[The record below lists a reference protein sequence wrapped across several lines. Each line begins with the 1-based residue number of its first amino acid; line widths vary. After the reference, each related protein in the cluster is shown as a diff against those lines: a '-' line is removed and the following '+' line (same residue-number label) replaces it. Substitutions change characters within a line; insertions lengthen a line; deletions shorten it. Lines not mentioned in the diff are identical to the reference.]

1 MRHGRIICERQFSKR
16 SGWMKVGASHER
28 HHSTVRHRGLRC
40 GASTFGQDSGAMMV
54 AGGRINV
61 DAGRLRV
68 EAAGSDG
75 AIDRD
80 FSGPAGFRTDWLHAD
95 DSFAVVEIALKKTSA
110 VEEGGGEPSS
120 GNTANASETMARIR

>member
-1 MRHGRIICERQFSKR
+1 MVI
-16 SGWMKVGASHER
+16 VG
-28 HHSTVRHRGLRC
+28 
-40 GASTFGQDSGAMMV
+40 D
-54 AGGRINV
+54 GRINV

-80 FSGPAGFRTDWLHAD
+80 FSGPAGFRTDRVQAGD
-95 DSFAVVEIALKKTSA
+95 VSVAVEKAHKKTSA

-120 GNTANASETMARIR
+120 GNTANAPETMPRSR